1 MHEGRMTICR
11 QNGDVNFVGV
21 PTGEKGV
28 FVRAGLLSP
37 SPPSNPENIFLGAVY
52 RSPSLCDG
60 DRLHSPYVKRLP
72 CAGVWFLGAGWSCRG
87 LAERK
92 NLWIRHHRQRGAAC
106 AFQQES
112 PPGLQARRAFLW
124 KYERFLKEG
133 GVQGREGTFF
143 RKKKFPPSPHILVSS

>member
-1 MHEGRMTICR
+1 MRSPEAWGEQLRHPKTFGVVRRHMHEGRMTICR

-60 DRLHSPYVKRLP
+60 DRLHSLYVTRLP
-72 CAGVWFLGAGWSCRG
+72 
-87 LAERK
+87 
-92 NLWIRHHRQRGAAC
+92 
-106 AFQQES
+106 
-112 PPGLQARRAFLW
+112 
-124 KYERFLKEG
+124 
-133 GVQGREGTFF
+133 
-143 RKKKFPPSPHILVSS
+143 